1 MWPTL
6 QQNVDMV
13 RLTGKILNVK
23 LDFLCSEEFLLA
35 FVCLFVEDHVHSIVN
50 YYFINRLVNLNFEQV
65 FLNICSALLN
75 IFHRM
80 NFRSMPFLL
89 MSITCFIASNIIRS
103 FATVT
108 LIEFFKCFQEVMLYK
123 LN

>member
-1 MWPTL
+1 
-6 QQNVDMV
+6 MV

-35 FVCLFVEDHVHSIVN
+35 FVRLFVEDHVHSIVN
-50 YYFINRLVNLNFEQV
+50 DYFINRLVNLNFEQV

-89 MSITCFIASNIIRS
+89 MPITCFIASNIIRS

-108 LIEFFKCFQEVMLYK
+108 LIEFFMCFQEVMLYK